1 MIIGKLIIGEL
12 IIGDRCMT
20 GGVAGSAIDGDE
32 TGLASC
38 GRTGDSAVGEPIAVV
53 GSEGGAIDG
62 LEAMAL
68 R

>member
-1 MIIGKLIIGEL
+1 
-12 IIGDRCMT
+12 MT
-20 GGVAGSAIDGDE
+20 SGVAGSAIDGDE

-53 GSEGGAIDG
+53 GFEGGAING